1 MTRRTLT
8 GAAVAAIAAT
18 ALLVGG
24 ALRLGGEETSR
35 TPTNQLVRA
44 GLEEQA
50 GWAESEEREPGWV
63 EASDQLE
70 LQHVAVE
77 VDSTVEV
84 LDVLGHLAQTLHVHW
99 PNNR

>member
-24 ALRLGGEETSR
+24 ALRMNGEETSR

-44 GLEEQA
+44 GLEEQSLA
-50 GWAESEEREPGWV
+50 RRTGEPTHYTRSERALRQALTQGPERRQGADRP
-63 EASDQLE
+63 S
-70 LQHVAVE
+70 VARKHPPP
-77 VDSTVEV
+77 
-84 LDVLGHLAQTLHVHW
+84 L
-99 PNNR
+99 P